1 MYFGKEEEEEDID
14 REGMEEKDQ
23 DGKNDVDDEDE
34 EEENKEEHKDDDKE
48 QEREKLENMDKDE
61 EEEEKEDEE
70 EEKEDEEE
78 EEEEEEEDVD
88 NEAHDSNILASWETT
103 FVKDEEMVTISVPL
117 PSLSYLLIMSL
128 SPPLLYTPGFVLLT
142 AMVGVC
148 RISHSGAGERE
159 CIVGCCAD

>member
-70 EEKEDEEE
+70 EEEKEDE